1 MLVSAD
7 KTTNF
12 YSVSKDEYKKLRTEN
27 ITEKYKKADKS
38 TVREI
43 NLEAKN
49 IAKSLNIQDRV
60 QCMAQKHAFITLKD
74 HKDNFASHPTC
85 RLINPAK
92 SEIGI
97 ISKKILERVILEVK
111 SAENLR
117 QWRNTADVIGWFR
130 GIRKRRATFMK
141 FDIKEFY
148 PNISEDL
155 LKKSL
160 NYAKQ
165 FTELSVQEEH
175 IILHACKSLLFDDNA
190 AWVKQKGGLFD
201 IGMGSYHGAEVC
213 ELVGLFLLSKIT
225 TLFGVNKVGL
235 YRDDGLAV
243 LNGISDQGTDNMR
256 KDLEKIFTDEGLGI
270 SVDTNLR
277 ITDFLDITLNLDT
290 GKYYPYRKP
299 NNLPLYVHKK
309 SNHPPSIIK
318 QLPLMINKRMSDIS
332 YDKEEFDKS
341 KPMYE
346 KALRESGYSHKL
358 EYITPTSPPARNR
371 RRKIIWFNPPFCRS
385 VKTNVGKLFLK
396 LVKKHFPRH
405 HRYYKIFN
413 KNTVKISYSC
423 LDNMASKIS
432 QHNKKVINPP
442 PPPPARLCN
451 CSDNDKP
458 NCPLQGECLLSSI
471 VYKASVNSVGNET
484 MHYYGL
490 CETAFKQRWYNHR
503 SAINAVEEEKAKR
516 SELSKYVWHLNQNN
530 VPNSITWEVAARA
543 KPFQCSNMRCY
554 LCLNEKLAIALAD
567 QSTMLNKRTEI
578 VSKCRHKNKF
588 LLKNVK

>member
-1 MLVSAD
+1 MEAQNFGYSTKNIPLATPKQYQVRLTEKIESFIIRIRWKACFFERDRHEKENFGFKSGATPPPNEFLQPFEDELYAMISNLEFKGIKCSFQDKLKRDIREIRASDRVLVSAD

-309 SNHPPSIIK
+309 SNHPQVS
-318 QLPLMINKRMSDIS
+318 SS
-332 YDKEEFDKS
+332 
-341 KPMYE
+341 
-346 KALRESGYSHKL
+346 
-358 EYITPTSPPARNR
+358 
-371 RRKIIWFNPPFCRS
+371 
-385 VKTNVGKLFLK
+385 
-396 LVKKHFPRH
+396 
-405 HRYYKIFN
+405 
-413 KNTVKISYSC
+413 SC
-423 LDNMASKIS
+423 L
-432 QHNKKVINPP
+432 
-442 PPPPARLCN
+442 
-451 CSDNDKP
+451 
-458 NCPLQGECLLSSI
+458 
-471 VYKASVNSVGNET
+471 
-484 MHYYGL
+484 
-490 CETAFKQRWYNHR
+490 
-503 SAINAVEEEKAKR
+503 
-516 SELSKYVWHLNQNN
+516 
-530 VPNSITWEVAARA
+530 
-543 KPFQCSNMRCY
+543 
-554 LCLNEKLAIALAD
+554 
-567 QSTMLNKRTEI
+567 
-578 VSKCRHKNKF
+578 
-588 LLKNVK
+588 